1 VNDTDDSKIL
11 LRFSFLTH
19 LLFQLLLE
27 LIHTA
32 SSESDDS
39 KPLLSSVRETVA
51 RMVRDQS
58 NVVGMDGIFA
68 TPQIVQLLA
77 TINQASMKHTRTV
90 RAKVATW
97 KSRIARGLLI
107 DGFGTEATKLRKHL
121 LHQYDTETLDGAG
134 IAAIAPYRYEMR
146 QQLQAF
152 LDTSIQQAF
161 TGQVTN
167 LEKLTIKRFNV
178 ALLQHVDNNSK
189 ESAESI
195 LGRNA
200 ATMRKEALL
209 FETVMEDLEVP
220 VLGLVKDK
228 PIRDVATKLNNALN
242 AFPDSPAAKLKRLQ
256 QVTKVVNKEKQPG
269 QRSIN
274 FGLDVVA
281 MLRPDGFGS
290 LQGFAGYQLPGG
302 NSITFGI
309 HNDADDPQVIAQFG
323 GVRPPLFRV
332 QPKLRVDV
340 EM

>member
-1 VNDTDDSKIL
+1 MIS
-11 LRFSFLTH
+11 
-19 LLFQLLLE
+19 
-27 LIHTA
+27 TA
-32 SSESDDS
+32 ASDHS
-39 KPLLSSVRETVA
+39 AEEAKPLLSTIRDAV
-51 RMVRDQS
+51 MNVRDKS
-58 NVVGMDGIFA
+58 DVSIVDRAFV
-68 TPQIVQLLA
+68 TPHTAHIMA
-77 TINQASMKHTRTV
+77 TISNAAMKQTRTV

-97 KSRIARGLLI
+97 KSRVARGLLI
-107 DGFGTEATKLRKHL
+107 DGFGKEATEFRKRL
-121 LHQYDTETLDGAG
+121 LQMYDTETLNGAG
-134 IAAIAPYRYEMR
+134 IATVAPYRYEMR

-152 LDTSIQQAF
+152 IDTSIKQAF
-161 TGQVTN
+161 TGQVSN
-167 LEKLTIKRFNV
+167 LEKLTVKRFNT
-178 ALLQHVDNNSK
+178 ALLQFVDNNSK

-195 LGRNA
+195 LRRNA
-200 ATMRKEALL
+200 ASMRKEALL
-209 FETVMEDLEVP
+209 FETVIEDMEVLE
-220 VLGLVKDK
+220 LGLVKDK
-228 PIRDVATKLNNALN
+228 PIRDIAAKLNNALN

-274 FGLDVVA
+274 FGLDLVA

-302 NSITFGI
+302 NSVTFGV

>member
-1 VNDTDDSKIL
+1 MIRTSSTTSDAASES
-11 LRFSFLTH
+11 RP
-19 LLFQLLLE
+19 LLLTVRE
-27 LIHTA
+27 A
-32 SSESDDS
+32 VRDKSDTV
-39 KPLLSSVRETVA
+39 SSVGETT
-51 RMVRDQS
+51 
-58 NVVGMDGIFA
+58 FE
-68 TPQIVQLLA
+68 TPYMAQIMT
-77 TINQASMKHTRTV
+77 TISAASMKHLRTV

-97 KSRIARGLLI
+97 KSRTSRGLLI
-107 DGFGTEATKLRKHL
+107 DGFGKEATALRKRL
-121 LHQYDTETLDGAG
+121 LTMYDTETLNGAG
-134 IAAIAPYRYEMR
+134 VAAAASYRFEMR
-146 QQLQAF
+146 QQLQTF
-152 LDTSIQQAF
+152 IDTSIQQAF
-161 TGQVTN
+161 TAQVSN
-167 LEKLTIKRFNV
+167 LEKLTIKRFNA
-178 ALLQHVDNNSK
+178 ALLQSVDNNSK

-209 FETVMEDLEVP
+209 FETVIEDLEVP
-220 VLGLVKDK
+220 ELGLVKDK

-274 FGLDVVA
+274 FGLDLVA

-302 NSITFGI
+302 NSVTFGV

-323 GVRPPLFRV
+323 GVRPPLLRV